1 MTTIATVKRDSRLV
15 GSRWRRLWPALPAVL
30 ALAFLAYVLPPYLTF
45 DPARSRIPPPA
56 GIAAYYPVLVAHI
69 VFASIAMLA
78 ASVQIWTGLRQC
90 YPIVHRWMGRVYVF
104 GGVLPAAIA
113 GLAIGAMSPFGPVVR
128 ASNMLLAVAWLAC
141 TITGFRMGRQRR
153 LEEHRRWMIRSFVLT
168 MSIVTNRVWAVV
180 FVVVLSPQLT
190 TTFNGNPLLL
200 GQAVAGLSAWL
211 GWVIPLLVVEWWL
224 IDSMTSNAGRAR
236 AANAVA

>member
-1 MTTIATVKRDSRLV
+1 
-15 GSRWRRLWPALPAVL
+15 
-30 ALAFLAYVLPPYLTF
+30 
-45 DPARSRIPPPA
+45 
-56 GIAAYYPVLVAHI
+56 
-69 VFASIAMLA
+69 
-78 ASVQIWTGLRQC
+78 
-90 YPIVHRWMGRVYVF
+90 MGRVYVF